1 MEEIKILQGEE
12 EFKRLKEAQEKSI
25 EVQRYLVYQQKL
37 NHAYVIQKKETD
49 THVYISQCEY
59 KPMFNKKMILIRK
72 PMSGIT
78 YDKVKKTVKIWF
90 GKKPKDTGVC
100 ISHLL
105 SHFNIEWYNT
115 LYAGAFYETL
125 TQSLLQRMIR
135 GVITNPR
142 DYAKAILK
150 GHKNLR
156 ETGLSAESLFKYLC
170 SSANVSVQPF
180 LFYCPAF
187 KNPNQLVDLITKGRL
202 NWRVADMVKQARIL
216 DKKIDLNW
224 SEKRLDAEH
233 AEWTRLIMQYEIDS
247 VEEIDFDYP
256 DLDMPEGLE
265 FIKTNREVFEEGT
278 IMKHCLYTNYA
289 YTIRNKTYFA
299 FRYEKDGVRATL
311 GVDVNTKGP
320 RFSQMFS
327 YRNSEIDEEIKDE
340 MKAWLEEDHVIEW
353 FKNISSKL
361 GVKQEEEALDMLW

>member
-12 EFKRLKEAQEKSI
+12 DFKRLKEAQEKSI

-37 NHAYVIQKKETD
+37 NHAFVLQKKETD
-49 THVYISQCEY
+49 THLYISNCEY

-72 PMSGIT
+72 PMTGLT
-78 YDKVKKTVKIWF
+78 YDKAKKTVKLWF
-90 GKKPKDTGVC
+90 GKKPKDTAVC
-100 ISHLL
+100 VGHLL
-105 SHFNIEWYNT
+105 KHFNIEWYNT

-125 TQSLLQRMIR
+125 TQSLLQRIIR

-170 SSANVSVQPF
+170 SSVSLGVQTF

-187 KNPNQLVDLITKGRL
+187 KNPNQLVDLITGSKL

-224 SEKRLDAEH
+224 SEKRLDNEH
-233 AEWTRLIMQYEIDS
+233 TEWTRLIMQYEIDS
-247 VEEIDFDYP
+247 VEEIDFEYP

-289 YTIRNKTYFA
+289 TRIKNKTYFA
-299 FRYEKDGVRATL
+299 FRYDKGGVRATL
-311 GVDVNTKGP
+311 GVDNYGKP
-320 RFSQMFS
+320 LFSQMFS
-327 YRNSEIDEEIKDE
+327 YRNTEVAQEVKDE
-340 MKAWLEEDHVIEW
+340 MKAWLEEDHVIDW

-361 GVKQEEEALDMLW
+361 GVKQEEEVLNDLW

>member
-12 EFKRLKEAQEKSI
+12 EFKRLKDAQEKSI

-37 NHAYVIQKKETD
+37 NHAFVLQKKETD

-59 KPMFNKKMILIRK
+59 RPIFNKKLVLIRK
-72 PMSGIT
+72 PMTGVT
-78 YDKVKKTVKIWF
+78 YDKAKKTVKTWF
-90 GKKPKDTGVC
+90 GKKPKDTIVC
-100 ISHLL
+100 VSYLL
-105 SHFNIEWYNT
+105 DHFNIEWHNT
-115 LYAGAFYETL
+115 FYLGAFNETL

-142 DYAKAILK
+142 DYAKAILR

-170 SSANVSVQPF
+170 SSVRLNFQPF

-187 KNPNQLVDLITKGRL
+187 KNPNQLVDLITKSRL
-202 NWRVADMVKQARIL
+202 NWRVGDMVKQARIL

-224 SEKRLDAEH
+224 SDKRLDAEH
-233 AEWTRLIMQYEIDS
+233 TEWTRLIMQYEIDS
-247 VEEIDFDYP
+247 VEEVDFEYP

-289 YTIRNKTYFA
+289 TRIKNKSYFA
-299 FRYEKDGVRATL
+299 FRYNKGGVRATL
-311 GVDVNTKGP
+311 GVETYYGNP
-320 RFSQMFS
+320 SFNQMFS
-327 YRNSEIDEEIKDE
+327 YRNSEVAEDIKDE
-340 MKAWLEEDHVIEW
+340 MKAWLKEDYVIEW
-353 FKNISSKL
+353 FKNISTKL
-361 GVKQEEEALDMLW
+361 EVKQETEALDVLW